1 MAIYKEPFPQ
11 IIESINRLNGL
22 ALVVAEYVF
31 GEPTAID
38 PLVLPPD
45 LTPAQKAI
53 DEKVN
58 TSMTIT
64 AKDQYSLY
72 QGETT
77 VYYHRMDLKELIRQT
92 PLMADVMA
100 LNTTMDIVA
109 ALNKKY
115 GLILTADDIVD
126 RPLTTEEKDLD
137 NPISVTLEA
146 MPLSWGWIG
155 NVSVGIRRGG
165 YKLGDYIKGDK
176 INAFDY
182 PATYSTKPFAAVY
195 SYWRDFSAEFAKLDT
210 IVEGTTQL
218 ELIRQVLVS
227 VTKDAWTL
235 TANQRY
241 SLADA
246 KVVAVGFTEDAAA
259 DYNVQYDRFV
269 RVSLDPV
276 KCLGYIGDL
285 YFHFNE
291 PLEE

>member
-1 MAIYKEPFPQ
+1 MAIYSPAFPQ
-11 IIESINRLNGL
+11 ILASINRLNGL
-22 ALVVAEYVF
+22 ALVEAEYVF
-31 GEPTAID
+31 GTPVAVD
-38 PLVLPPD
+38 PLELPED

-53 DEKVN
+53 DEKIN
-58 TSMTIT
+58 TSMLIT

-92 PLMADVMA
+92 PLMADVKS
-100 LNTTMDIVA
+100 LNTTMDIVT

-115 GLILTADDIVD
+115 GLILTADDIVTRD
-126 RPLTTEEKDLD
+126 LTTEEKDLD
-137 NPISVTLEA
+137 NPIPVTLEA
-146 MPLSWGWIG
+146 MPLSWGWVG
-155 NVSVGIRRGG
+155 SVSVGVRRGG
-165 YKLGDYIKGDK
+165 YLLGDYIRGDK

-195 SYWRDFSAEFAKLDT
+195 SYWRDFSGEFAKLDT

-218 ELIRQVLVS
+218 ELIRQVLVA

-235 TANQRY
+235 TANQRF

-246 KVVAVGFTEDAAA
+246 KVVAVGWTEDAAT